1 MSSSGGGSVSTAQAG
16 GRAVK
21 SNKSPNNN
29 MPPRRPIAN
38 NNNMAA
44 TKGDTSVPH
53 VVRVTFLGVAGL
65 LAKSPHPDN
74 LIGQDIQQTPSGDTT
89 NSSLKQSNTKVIKT
103 SPAVNH
109 PSLLFPLPSNL
120 KIVASVSRSRTAR
133 GIPSGLSK
141 CLSNSN
147 SNNRP
152 SPLSP
157 SSMTPGAGSFA
168 LSPVAGESIIV
179 EKNQL
184 PNLDTNNKPIKEVD
198 ISKDSSEAMIDTI
211 SSAKKEL
218 RGNNNNNNNDHLS
231 PPSQLSHKRTNSSRH
246 SNTSGKISINSGWGS
261 KFSSTGGENVSIST
275 EKQQNTTRSQ
285 QDNDI
290 EQNEG
295 IDNIEVIRPL
305 SPTDGLERD
314 EPPERFVAVWG
325 SDSERFTKKT
335 SQKLN
340 NKQYVNLTN
349 SLAFEAELRPS
360 DIPPIA
366 ENNRTAS
373 SKANKA
379 STSFAPKSFCV
390 AVGLV
395 PDFNPTALSE
405 ERIDEESATSTPV
418 NGGEDSEKKTVSSN
432 STELPTFAIPVGFA
446 DLVIN
451 GNETLD
457 GKRKQIDLP
466 LSSLTNF
473 IGLEKN
479 NNSFPLIELTAGGLS
494 TPANNNNNTEADSKD
509 TPGKRKKKSIVKR
522 MFSRKQ
528 QSTSGDDTSSQ
539 GQNVYDGTPQ
549 SIYHLPNRPPNAK
562 ERNLFLDRFGVDPS
576 GDAVIRI
583 ALEVFPRG
591 SELEK
596 VFRQKNKLRKKQA
609 AAAAAASDKSRS
621 TRGRRPNDGR
631 ISSSTSISSQTADS
645 FSLMDDDDE
654 QFDSDDD
661 SIFSQSFFSLDSY
674 NSRSTWD
681 NSTMYTDGLSSFH
694 TMDDDESF
702 ITGFDTAFDPPTEED
717 DKRKSPES
725 TLPKVKSASNFLS
738 NLFNCGGSV
747 TNEVAAISVKEEK
760 TLATT
765 AQHNVVDTSSI
776 ASMDT
781 ERQKTTHQIKQQLG
795 DDKQG
800 LGNYNDD
807 LDNLVDAVD
816 ERQRQQEGTEFTLEE
831 FTK

>member
-1 MSSSGGGSVSTAQAG
+1 MSSSGGGSVPTAQAG

-21 SNKSPNNN
+21 STKSPSNN
-29 MPPRRPIAN
+29 MPPRKPIA

-44 TKGDTSVPH
+44 TNNKGDTSVPH

-65 LAKSPHPDN
+65 LAKPPHPDN
-74 LIGQDIQQTPSGDTT
+74 LIGQDIQQTPSGDTDT
-89 NSSLKQSNTKVIKT
+89 NSLQQSNTKVIKT

-133 GIPSGLSK
+133 GIPSGMSK

-147 SNNRP
+147 SNKGSNRP

-157 SSMTPGAGSFA
+157 SSMTPDAGSFA

-184 PNLDTNNKPIKEVD
+184 PNLDNSNKPSIKEVD
-198 ISKDSSEAMIDTI
+198 ISKKDSSEAMIDTI

-218 RGNNNNNNNDHLS
+218 RGNNNNNDHLS

-246 SNTSGKISINSGWGS
+246 SNTSGKVSINSGWGS
-261 KFSSTGGENVSIST
+261 KFSSTGGENVSITT

-285 QDNDI
+285 QDDDI

-305 SPTDGLERD
+305 SPTDGHKRD

-325 SDSERFTKKT
+325 SDSERSTKKT

-360 DIPPIA
+360 DIPA
-366 ENNRTAS
+366 ENQTAS
-373 SKANKA
+373 KTNKP

-395 PDFNPTALSE
+395 PDFDPIDLP
-405 ERIDEESATSTPV
+405 ERIDEESATSTPD
-418 NGGEDSEKKTVSSN
+418 NGREDSEKKTVSK

-479 NNSFPLIELTAGGLS
+479 NNSFPLIELTAGGLGA
-494 TPANNNNNTEADSKD
+494 PANNNNTEADSKD

-528 QSTSGDDTSSQ
+528 QSTSGDDASSQ
-539 GQNVYDGTPQ
+539 GQNIYDGTPK

-562 ERNLFLDRFGVDPS
+562 ECNLFLDRFGVDPS

-621 TRGRRPNDGR
+621 ARGRRPNDGR

-725 TLPKVKSASNFLS
+725 TLPKVESASNFFS

-747 TNEVAAISVKEEK
+747 TTKVAGISVKEMK

-800 LGNYNDD
+800 LGNYND
-807 LDNLVDAVD
+807 
-816 ERQRQQEGTEFTLEE
+816 EGTEFTLEE